1 MNKAKTLEFI
11 KKYTMI
17 MVLVIVT
24 AFFAWRTEGTL
35 LMPMNI
41 SSLISRMHMYS
52 CWQQVCYFVS

>member
-1 MNKAKTLEFI
+1 MNKTKTLEFI

-17 MVLVIVT
+17 MVLIIVT

-41 SSLISRMHMYS
+41 SSLIPRMHMYLF
-52 CWQQVCYFVS
+52 WQPVCFFVF